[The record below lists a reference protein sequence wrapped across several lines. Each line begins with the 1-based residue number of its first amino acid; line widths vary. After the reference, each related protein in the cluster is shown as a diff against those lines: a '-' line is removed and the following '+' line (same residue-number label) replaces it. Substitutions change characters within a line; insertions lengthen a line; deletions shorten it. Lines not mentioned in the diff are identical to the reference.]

1 LERLE
6 GTVFLTVFL
15 RIIGVRIGKR
25 VVLGSGFTQ
34 VVDPDMLSIGDNA
47 TVDCNFQAHSFE
59 DRILKIDH
67 VHIGSG
73 ASLGHHAVLFYGANI
88 GDGAL
93 VTPHSVIM
101 KNERLDANA
110 TYAGCPAERVAD

>member
-1 LERLE
+1 MRD
-6 GTVFLTVFL
+6 FL

>member
-1 LERLE
+1 MRTLIGDEAKQIDYGVGFE
-6 GTVFLTVFL
+6 G
-15 RIIGVRIGKR
+15 
-25 VVLGSGFTQ
+25 VVLI
-34 VVDPDMLSIGDNA
+34 MLSIGDNA

-67 VHIGSG
+67 VHMGPD
-73 ASLGHHAVLFYGANI
+73 ASLGHHAVLFYGTNI

>member
-1 LERLE
+1 MS
-6 GTVFLTVFL
+6 FLQL
-15 RIIGVRIGKR
+15 K
-25 VVLGSGFTQ
+25 
-34 VVDPDMLSIGDNA
+34 
-47 TVDCNFQAHSFE
+47 CNS
-59 DRILKIDH
+59 
-67 VHIGSG
+67 
-73 ASLGHHAVLFYGANI
+73 AVLFYGANI